1 MARYEIDPS
10 RSRVWTEAR
19 SNVHPIHS
27 DTSGLEGWIDL
38 ALDERGRIDLRHS
51 PAGQVSLPVKRLR
64 SGNPLQDREL
74 HRRLDA
80 RRHPTIDG
88 VVTAIERAGEP
99 GRYRVTGEVTFL
111 GISRPHTDEMA
122 FGVDEDGLL
131 HVEGSSVFD
140 VREFG
145 MEPPRILVLRVE
157 PEVSV
162 RVALVAAQ
170 P

>member
-1 MARYEIDPS
+1 
-10 RSRVWTEAR
+10 
-19 SNVHPIHS
+19 
-27 DTSGLEGWIDL
+27 
-38 ALDERGRIDLRHS
+38 
-51 PAGQVSLPVKRLR
+51 VSLPVKRLR